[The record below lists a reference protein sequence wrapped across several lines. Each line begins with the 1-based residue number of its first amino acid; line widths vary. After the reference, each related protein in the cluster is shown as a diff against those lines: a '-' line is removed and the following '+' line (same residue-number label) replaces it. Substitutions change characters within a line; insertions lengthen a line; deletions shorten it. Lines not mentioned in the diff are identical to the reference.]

1 MQYDQISSNFL
12 EMNSES
18 NGTIYFSNKFA
29 DFYLF
34 TWNIAQQPAYNV
46 YTKIKIKNEIKYIFV
61 NFGILFKF
69 GFIDWIQC
77 CFDSLWT
84 KSLKI
89 ISNSLKLEHCVWQT
103 HCTVQRAFFK
113 NKKIAIY
120 IEMPLIRRKR
130 NCSQCGVDSSC
141 MEHIRTWNT
150 CARMHHV
157 HEN

>member
-1 MQYDQISSNFL
+1 MLLQSNLIIRLIKLQYDQISSNFL
-12 EMNSES
+12 EMNSEL

-34 TWNIAQQPAYNV
+34 TWNTAQQPAYNV

-69 GFIDWIQC
+69 GFIDWFQY

-89 ISNSLKLEHCVWQT
+89 ISNSLKLEHCAWQT
-103 HCTVQRAFFK
+103 HCSVQRAFFK
-113 NKKIAIY
+113 NKKNCNIY
-120 IEMPLIRRKR
+120 W
-130 NCSQCGVDSSC
+130 NAVDSAQTQLQS
-141 MEHIRTWNT
+141 MR
-150 CARMHHV
+150 RR
-157 HEN
+157 